1 MVALKT
7 NAEIDAMAAA
17 GRLSPSTRSPA
28 KPPLTG
34 PAS

>member
-17 GRLSPSTRSPA
+17 GGGYRRAREARPNHR
-28 KPPLTG
+28 
-34 PAS
+34 